1 MKYGNLEITINMI
14 TKYYHNNNNK
24 QNKRTTKNHHNS
36 ALQKTQTK

>member
-14 TKYYHNNNNK
+14 TNYYHNNNNK